1 MKIKKEHSE
10 YMQKEIQK
18 LIEKSGGESFVV
30 EKYESGQFPNS
41 GKVQDLQR
49 RFCFDLL
56 HASGL
61 TSFVCNEIY
70 SYANDTHLFTAL
82 KNICPKVIKKY

>member
-1 MKIKKEHSE
+1 MKIKKEHLE
-10 YMQKEIQK
+10 YMQKEIQQ

-30 EKYESGQFPNS
+30 EKYETGQFPNS
-41 GKVQDLQR
+41 EKVQDLQQ

-61 TSFVCNEIY
+61 TSFVCKEIY
-70 SYANDTHLFTAL
+70 SYANDAHLFTAL
-82 KNICPKVIKKY
+82 KSICPNVIRKY